1 MNLLVNEQG
10 LDAQIQERFKQL
22 PKVVQDAITS
32 ADVEKRL
39 RALAETQKLHV
50 DQWQALEN
58 EVMLALLGFSP
69 IDELAGS
76 IQKEVG
82 VSEDIAKQIAGDISK
97 IVFEP
102 IRQELERGLE
112 HPEAKT
118 ASVSDVEA
126 ARIQVLG
133 QAPIANEGIAIK
145 LPEPARPSVAPGTPP
160 QPPPETKVERG
171 PASGAYKPGEASS
184 TRKVVEDDP
193 YREPPQ

>member
-76 IQKEVG
+76 IQKEVS

-171 PASGAYKPGEASS
+171 PASGAYKPGETSIA
-184 TRKVVEDDP
+184 RKVVEDDP
-193 YREPPQ
+193 YREPPA